1 MADVVKKEIA
11 GIPDEEHLAAGHSAC
26 IGCGEAIAIRHVLKA
41 AGKDTIVI
49 QATGCPEVFT
59 TLYPYTSWNV
69 PWIHVAFENAA
80 AVASGVREGLNQQGK
95 NKTNVVAFAG
105 DGGTFDIGFQALS
118 GMLERGH
125 KVLYVCTDNGAYENT
140 GVQRSSATPKFAWTT
155 TSPVGK
161 KVHGKTEWKKP
172 MPMIVAAHGIPYVAT
187 ACLSD
192 LNDLIA
198 KVRKALSIDG
208 PSYIQILC
216 PCIPGWKC
224 KSEKTIEYSKLAVQ
238 TKISPLYE
246 IENGLMKL
254 KDVPNPLPV
263 QDFLKGQGRFKHLN
277 NNEIKEIQIHIDEK
291 FDRLKKLESSKII
304 L

>member
-1 MADVVKKEIA
+1 MADVI
-11 GIPDEEHLAAGHSAC
+11 GIPEEEHLAAGHTAC
-26 IGCGEAIAIRHVLKA
+26 MGCGEAIAIRHALKA
-41 AGKDTIVI
+41 AGKDTIVV

-59 TLYPYTSWNV
+59 TLYPHTAWNI

-80 AVASGVREGLNQQGK
+80 AVASGVREGLDQQGK
-95 NKTNVVAFAG
+95 NNTNVIAFGG

-125 KVLYVCTDNGAYENT
+125 KVLYICTDNGAYENT
-140 GVQRSSATPKFAWTT
+140 GIQRSSATPKFAWTT

-161 KVHGKTEWKKP
+161 KVHGKMEWKKP

-187 ACLSD
+187 ASLSN
-192 LNDLIA
+192 LNDLIK
-198 KVRKALSIDG
+198 KVRKALSING

-224 KSEKTIEYSKLAVQ
+224 GAEKTIEYSKLAVQ
-238 TKISPLYE
+238 TKINPLYE
-246 IENGLMKL
+246 IENGLIKVQ
-254 KDVPNPLPV
+254 DVPNPSPV
-263 QDFLKGQGRFKHLN
+263 QDFFKGQGRFKHLN
-277 NNEIKEIQIHIDEK
+277 SEEIKEIQNHIDEK
-291 FDRLKKLESSKII
+291 FDRLKKLESSKIV